1 MRIQAIL
8 TAMCC
13 LVMYTHALAQADT
26 TKPYYYYDL
35 IKVKAGV
42 YASRHPEHLR
52 QYVEGNFTLIEH
64 DKGVIVVDATGSPHA
79 ARLVLK
85 DIERTINK
93 PVTHLVN
100 THFHGDHTFGNQ
112 AFLKAFPNLKIV
124 ATAHTTD
131 VIQKRVTTF
140 VPFTSNDS
148 LLAAR
153 IKAVNQEI
161 EDVKA
166 SKNPE
171 PRVIEN
177 LARYRDFDLKT
188 VKSVFDELVI
198 TPPNMPFESKMTL
211 TSSPKVEALFLGK
224 GDTPGDA
231 WVYLPEDK
239 IVITGD
245 AVVHPIP
252 YGFSK
257 TPTQWLATLKKA
269 RALDFDILIPG
280 HGEIQRD
287 KKYLDLLIR
296 TIENIGRQVNVAK
309 TKGLSADEIRKKIDL
324 SSFENDFTHG
334 DRFLQYY
341 FYDYFIDPIVN
352 GFFNEAK

>member
-1 MRIQAIL
+1 M
-8 TAMCC
+8 
-13 LVMYTHALAQADT
+13 DT

-35 IKVKAGV
+35 IKLKAGL
-42 YASRHPEHLR
+42 YTSRHPEHLR
-52 QYVEGNFTLIEH
+52 QYVEGNFTFIEH
-64 DKGVIVVDATGSPHA
+64 DNGVIVVDATGSPHA

-93 PVTHLVN
+93 PVSHVVN

-112 AFLKAFPNLKIV
+112 AFLKAFPNVKIV
-124 ATAHTTD
+124 ATTHTAD
-131 VIQKRVTTF
+131 VIQKRVKTF

-153 IKAVNQEI
+153 INAVNIEI
-161 EDVKA
+161 EEVRA

-177 LARYRDFDLKT
+177 LIRYRDFDLKT
-188 VKSVFDELVI
+188 VKTVFDELVI
-198 TPPNMPFESKMTL
+198 TPPNTVFDSRITL
-211 TSSPKVEALFLGK
+211 SSSPRVDVLFLGK

-231 WVYLPEDK
+231 WVYLPTDK
-239 IVITGD
+239 ILITGD

-257 TPTQWLATLKKA
+257 TPSEWLASLKRA
-269 RALDFDILIPG
+269 RELDFNILIPG
-280 HGEIQRD
+280 HGEVQRD

-296 TIENIGRQVNVAK
+296 TIENIGQQVKAAK
-309 TKGLSADEIRKKIDL
+309 SNGLSPETIRKQIDL
-324 SSFENDFTHG
+324 SSFEDDFTHG
-334 DRFLQYY
+334 DGFLQYY
-341 FYDYFIDPIVN
+341 FNDYFIDPIVN